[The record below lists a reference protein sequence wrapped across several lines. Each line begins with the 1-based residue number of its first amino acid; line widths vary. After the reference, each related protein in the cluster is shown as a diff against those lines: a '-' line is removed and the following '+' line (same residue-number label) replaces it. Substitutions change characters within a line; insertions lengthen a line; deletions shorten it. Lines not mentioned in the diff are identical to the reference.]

1 MEQII
6 PVKENIED
14 YFGGYTKKTY
24 KELIEEIST
33 DEIDELY
40 DYGCYLEQLKEK
52 NMSKNMSKN
61 VER

>member
-6 PVKENIED
+6 PVNENIED

-40 DYGCYLEQLKEK
+40 DYSCYLEQLKEK
-52 NMSKNMSKN
+52 NMSKN

>member
-6 PVKENIED
+6 PDNENTED
-14 YFGGYTKKTY
+14 YFGGFMKKTY

-40 DYGCYLEQLKEK
+40 FYLEELTGK
-52 NMSKNMSKN
+52 NISKS

>member
-6 PVKENIED
+6 PVNENIED

-40 DYGCYLEQLKEK
+40 FYLEKLTGK
-52 NMSKNMSKN
+52 NISKR

>member
-1 MEQII
+1 MERII
-6 PVKENIED
+6 PVNENIED

-52 NMSKNMSKN
+52 NMSKN

>member
-6 PVKENIED
+6 PVNENIED

-24 KELIEEIST
+24 KELIEEISP

-40 DYGCYLEQLKEK
+40 CYLEELTEK
-52 NMSKNMSKN
+52 NMSKDA
-61 VER
+61 EG

>member
-1 MEQII
+1 MSFRK
-6 PVKENIED
+6 VRNAHKTENTED
-14 YFGGYTKKTY
+14 YFGGFMTKTY

-40 DYGCYLEQLKEK
+40 FYLEELTGK
-52 NMSKNMSKN
+52 NISKS

>member
-6 PVKENIED
+6 PENENTED
-14 YFGGYTKKTY
+14 YFGGFMKKTY

-52 NMSKNMSKN
+52 NMSKN

>member
-6 PVKENIED
+6 PENENTED
-14 YFGGYTKKTY
+14 YFGVFMTKTY

-40 DYGCYLEQLKEK
+40 DFGCYLEQLQEN
-52 NMSKNMSKN
+52 NMSNN
-61 VER
+61 VEW